1 MQFSSHYSVPE
12 TVTATMGLASKFA
25 LTLLNKNWKTGEC
38 DEAVVIFYSKE
49 DGVVSDTQSILG
61 TFGAIHKKLGRC

>member
-1 MQFSSHYSVPE
+1 
-12 TVTATMGLASKFA
+12 MGLASKFA

-49 DGVVSDTQSILG
+49 DGVVSNMYTQNILG
-61 TFGAIHKKLGRC
+61 CF